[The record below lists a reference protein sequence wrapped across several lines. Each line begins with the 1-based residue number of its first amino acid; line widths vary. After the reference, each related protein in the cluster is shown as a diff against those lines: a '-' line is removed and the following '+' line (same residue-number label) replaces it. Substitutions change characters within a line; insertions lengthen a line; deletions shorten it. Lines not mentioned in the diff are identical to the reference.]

1 MGSEKRLLT
10 NSDCQFLSQNQYN
23 LKMSAVEGKKVATK
37 KVEAPAKKT
46 TVPKARKSAGAKKGP
61 KAEAKKLTY
70 LEMVTEAIK
79 ALKDRSGSSR
89 QVITRYIFETHKVDA
104 AKVIHIRKAIA
115 HGIEKG
121 ILKQARASGKGA
133 GSFRVVKE
141 VKPEKTSKPKK
152 KPVAKKVVKA
162 SSAGASSIKKNLQK
176 KTIKKVAP
184 KKVVKKAGAK
194 TTKPVKK
201 PSTAK
206 KAEKPAKKQA
216 VPSKKTKSK

>member
-1 MGSEKRLLT
+1 MGK
-10 NSDCQFLSQNQYN
+10 
-23 LKMSAVEGKKVATK
+23 SAVAKTK
-37 KVEAPAKKT
+37 
-46 TVPKARKSAGAKKGP
+46 KSAGAKKGP
-61 KAEAKKLTY
+61 KVEIKKLTY

-79 ALKDRSGSSR
+79 ALKDRTGSSR
-89 QVITRYIFETHKVDA
+89 QAITRYIIETHKVDA

-133 GSFRVVKE
+133 RSFRVVKE
-141 VKPEKTSKPKK
+141 GKPEKASKPK

-162 SSAGASSIKKNLQK
+162 SSAGASSVKKILQK
-176 KTIKKVAP
+176 KTIKKVGP
-184 KKVVKKAGAK
+184 KKVVKRAGAK
-194 TTKPVKK
+194 TTKPAKK